1 MSIVYRKTEKGVTEI
16 ATRALRL
23 GPRQRS
29 ALILVDGRKT
39 DAELAQL
46 ILADPA
52 STLTNLLAEGF
63 IEVLATLADRPAEH
77 LAERPAERKAAAPV
91 VAAARPAGSDGAAFE
106 SLRRDAAR
114 ALNDQL
120 GPAAELIAVKIERAR
135 SMPELQPLLVQAAKL
150 LRNVRGSAAA
160 EAFSA
165 HFIATPEA

>member
-29 ALILVDGRKT
+29 TLILVDGRKT

-52 STLTNLLAEGF
+52 GTLTGLLADGF
-63 IEVLATLADRPAEH
+63 IEVLTTLADRPPER
-77 LAERPAERKAAAPV
+77 LADRPAERKAAP
-91 VAAARPAGSDGAAFE
+91 VAAVSRAAGTDVAAFE

-114 ALNDQL
+114 TLNDQL
-120 GPAAELIAVKIERAR
+120 GPAAELVAVKIERAK
-135 SMPELQPLLVQAAKL
+135 SMPELQPLLVQAVNL
-150 LRNVRGSAAA
+150 VRSVRGGAAA
-160 EAFSA
+160 EAFA
-165 HFIATPEA
+165 ARFITAPEA